1 MNDAIMV
8 ELRFFGASIFWGM
21 LLLFIYDFLR
31 ILRRVVNHNGF
42 FIVIEDV
49 LYWITCSV
57 LIFRMM
63 YQQNNGIIRGFS
75 ILAMV
80 LGMLLYHAGISDLVV
95 TVISEI
101 LNKILYYIGKLIIL
115 LFSPIQ
121 FIFSRI
127 RKLFVWLLLKIKKV
141 NHFCVKTLKN
151 VWKSSKITVS
161 KNEKR

>member
-21 LLLFIYDFLR
+21 LLLVIYDFLR

-42 FIVIEDV
+42 FIVIEDI
-49 LYWITCSV
+49 LYWITCSL
-57 LIFRMM
+57 LIFHMM

-80 LGMLLYHAGISDLVV
+80 LGMLLYHAGLSDLVV
-95 TVISEI
+95 AVISEI
-101 LNKILYYIGKLIIL
+101 LNKILYYIGKLISL
-115 LFSPIQ
+115 LFSPIK
-121 FIFSRI
+121 FIFSRL
-127 RKLFVWLLLKIKKV
+127 RKLLVWLFSKIKKV
-141 NHFCVKTLKN
+141 NHFFVKTLKN
-151 VWKSSKITVS
+151 VQKSSKITVS